1 MARIRFRSKALDDRK
16 SGGDLEHDSQ
26 RWAPVPAAIK
36 LSRLKPPRLSPTGT
50 GDASL
55 QQLSLSQW

>member
-1 MARIRFRSKALDDRK
+1 MAQIRFRTKALDDRK
-16 SGGDLEHDSQ
+16 SSGDLEHDSQ
-26 RWAPVPAAIK
+26 TRVPVSAAITLSWLK
-36 LSRLKPPRLSPTGT
+36 PRRLSRTRT